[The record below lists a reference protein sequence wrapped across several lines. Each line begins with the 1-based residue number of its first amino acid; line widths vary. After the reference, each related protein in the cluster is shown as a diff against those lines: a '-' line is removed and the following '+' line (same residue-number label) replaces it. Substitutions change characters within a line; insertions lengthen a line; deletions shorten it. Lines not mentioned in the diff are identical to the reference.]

1 MPKIMAIDK
10 LTLRRELL
18 EGMCNFAE
26 FGFKYGCVC
35 YLLKHYHGKLPQFF
49 KPGISD
55 RMLFAQLVDL
65 HLDTIAAEI
74 SEPRDSLIAGRNLV
88 NSGYFSRF
96 STPEENETKA

>member
-1 MPKIMAIDK
+1 MAIDK
-10 LTLRRELL
+10 IALRRELL

-26 FGFKYGCVC
+26 FGFRQGLVC
-35 YLLKHYHGKLPQFF
+35 YIIKQYNNGKLPPFF

-55 RMLFAQLVDL
+55 RMIFAELVDL
-65 HLDTIAAEI
+65 HLDTIAKEI

-96 STPEENETKA
+96 STSEENETKS